1 MCDRSGRGVAGG
13 AGAHVLQHQTRRQE
27 PWGKKEKIAKR
38 AAHYTPLKLVDQS
51 QEQENIQIVIFAVLF
66 LFPVLLLLLL
76 SVVLQEN
83 RRRAKE
89 EITIM
94 EEEMLM
100 AEEQLRSHQEEQEKK
115 NSNSGSV
122 R

>member
-66 LFPVLLLLLL
+66 LFPVLLLLL